1 MYGIDTSPHI
11 CDDYLQLI
19 FGKTDGTA
27 PFEYCM
33 TDRSR
38 KVVDADNCQTA
49 LIEVFN
55 MCFTN
60 KIINM
65 HKYPWMQK

>member
-19 FGKTDGTA
+19 FGKTDRTA
-27 PFEYCM
+27 PFEHCM
-33 TDRSR
+33 TINSR
-38 KVVDADNCQTA
+38 DVDHAVDCKTA

-55 MCFTN
+55 MCFAN
-60 KIINM
+60 KIMKM
-65 HKYPWMQK
+65 HEDEI